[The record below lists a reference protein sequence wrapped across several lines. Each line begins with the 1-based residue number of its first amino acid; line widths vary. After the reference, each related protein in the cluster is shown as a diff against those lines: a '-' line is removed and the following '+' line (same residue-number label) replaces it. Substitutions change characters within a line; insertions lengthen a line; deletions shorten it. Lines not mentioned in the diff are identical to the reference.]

1 MVYGERGTRSAR
13 KGCDELGLGWHR
25 GQADGRVVSSRE
37 KLGVVS
43 RF

>member
-1 MVYGERGTRSAR
+1 MVYGERGTRSAH

-25 GQADGRVVSSRE
+25 GRQMDELSAAAS
-37 KLGVVS
+37 VVS